1 MRVHIVLLLF
11 LIPFCLINSI
21 TNNIFVANGSCL
33 SHQRSMLLHLKNNLI
48 FNTTKSQKL
57 ILWNQSD
64 DCCLWPGV
72 TCNEGHV
79 IALDLSHESIS
90 GGLVHSSTLFSLQ
103 YLESLNLA
111 FNELSSVIPPE
122 LHKLKNVRYLNLSMA
137 GFEGQ
142 VPNEISHLKRLVTL
156 DLSSSLLTSHHR
168 LKLEKPNIEVL
179 VQNLTDIRELY
190 LDGVALSAKGEEW
203 CHALSSLKELRVLS
217 MSSCNM
223 SGPID
228 SSLAKLRS
236 LSVLKL
242 NDNNMSSTVPDS
254 FANFSNL
261 AILQLRSC
269 GLSGSFPKGIFK
281 IPTLEVLDIS
291 ANQDLCGTLPN
302 FSPHGSLYNLNLSN
316 TNFSGQLPDS
326 ISNLKQLS
334 TIDLSYCQFN
344 GTLPSSMS
352 ELTQLVHLD
361 LSSNNF
367 TGSLPSFNMSKNL
380 TYLSLFHN
388 HFSGVLPSSHFESLI
403 NLVSID
409 LGFNFFSGSLPSSL
423 LKLPYLRELQLPH
436 NQFNGFLSE
445 FDNASSSVLEMID
458 LGSNNLQGPIPVSV
472 FNLRRLSVIQLSSN
486 KFNGTI
492 QLDMI
497 RRLSDLTRLDLS
509 HNNLSVDINFRDDH
523 DLSPYPNLRNVL
535 LSSCKLRGI
544 PSFLSNQSTLLS
556 LDLSDNQIEGPIP
569 EWIWQVEF
577 LVSLNLSK
585 NFFTNLEG
593 SFWNLS
599 SNIFTLD
606 LSSNQLQGPIPFIP
620 RYANYLD
627 YSSNRFSSVI
637 PPDIGN
643 HLPFALLL
651 YLSNNSFQGQIPES
665 FCNATALHLLD
676 LSYNNFVG
684 KIPKC
689 FATLSSTL
697 RVLNLGGNKLQ
708 GYIPDTFPT
717 SCALQLLDLNGNL
730 LNGTIPESLVNC
742 HKLQVLNLGK
752 NVLSDRFPCF
762 LNNISTIRIMDLKS
776 NKLHG
781 SIGCP
786 NSSGDWEMLHIA
798 DLASNNFSG
807 SIPGALLNSWKAM
820 MRDDDEVGHL
830 FLDVVDNFNPVSFEY
845 ILSLMNKDVAEI
857 LLKLINMSP
866 SILDQGI
873 SYQYAAD
880 IGRYQD
886 SITIVNKGRQMKL
899 VKIQRSFTYIDMSNN
914 YFEGPIPNEL
924 MHLNALNALNLSH
937 NAFLGHIP
945 SSLGNLKNL
954 ESLDLS
960 NNSLNGEIPIE
971 LASLSFLEYL
981 NLSFNHLVGEIP
993 KGTQIQSFDA
1003 DSFKGN
1009 EKLYGPPLT
1018 NNCSNDGGKGLL
1030 PPASETPHSHSKS
1043 SINWNFLS
1051 AELGFTFG
1059 LGIFIFPLI
1068 FLKRWR
1074 LWYSKQLDELLYRI
1088 IPQLDFVYE
1097 YHRGKSY
1104 RTLRW
1109 KPY

>member
-48 FNTTKSQKL
+48 FNITKSQKL

-103 YLESLNLA
+103 YLQSLNLA

-122 LHKLKNVRYLNLSMA
+122 LHKLKNLRYLNLSMA

-142 VPNEISHLKRLVTL
+142 IPNEISRLKRLVTL

-269 GLSGSFPKGIFK
+269 GLIGSFPKGIFK

-316 TNFSGQLPDS
+316 TNFSGHLPDS

-380 TYLSLFHN
+380 SYLSLFHN
-388 HFSGVLPSSHFESLI
+388 HLSGVLPSSHFESLI

-409 LGFNFFSGSLPSSL
+409 LGFNFFSGSIPSSL
-423 LKLPYLRELQLPH
+423 LKLPYLRELQLPY
-436 NQFNGFLSE
+436 NQFNGLLSE
-445 FDNASSSVLEMID
+445 FDNASSSVLEMLD
-458 LGSNNLQGPIPVSV
+458 LGNNNLQGPIPVSV
-472 FNLRRLSVIQLSSN
+472 FNLRRLRVIQLCSN
-486 KFNGTI
+486 RFNGTI

-497 RRLSDLTRLDLS
+497 RRLSDLAILDFQ

-523 DLSPYPNLRNVL
+523 DLSPYPNLIRVM
-535 LSSCKLRGI
+535 LSFCKLRGI
-544 PSFLSNQSTLLS
+544 PSFLSNQSTLLY
-556 LDLSDNQIEGPIP
+556 LDLSNNQIEGPIP

-577 LVSLNLSK
+577 LVHLNLSK
-585 NFFTNLEG
+585 NFFTKLEG
-593 SFWNLS
+593 SFWNFS

-606 LSSNQLQGPIPFIP
+606 LSSNQLQGPFPFIP

-637 PPDIGN
+637 PRDIGN
-643 HLPFALLL
+643 HLPSALLL

-665 FCNATALHLLD
+665 FCNASGLHLLD

-717 SCALQLLDLNGNL
+717 SCALKLLDLNGNL
-730 LNGTIPESLVNC
+730 LGGTIPESLGNC

-752 NVLSDRFPCF
+752 NILIDRFPCF
-762 LNNISTIRIMDLKS
+762 FSNISTMRIMDLRS

-786 NSSGDWEMLHIA
+786 NSSGDWEMLHIV

-820 MRDDDEVGHL
+820 MRDDDEVGPEFGHL
-830 FLDVVDNFNPVSFEY
+830 FLDVVDNFNPLSFKDV
-845 ILSLMNKDVAEI
+845 LSLLNKD
-857 LLKLINMSP
+857 L
-866 SILDQGI
+866 
-873 SYQYAAD
+873 
-880 IGRYQD
+880 GRYQD
-886 SITIVNKGRQMKL
+886 SITIVNKGQQMKL
-899 VKIQRSFTYIDMSNN
+899 VKIQKAFTYIDMSNN
-914 YFEGPIPNEL
+914 YFEGPIPNEF
-924 MHLNALNALNLSH
+924 MHLKALNTLNLSH

-960 NNSLNGEIPIE
+960 TNSLNGEIPIE
-971 LASLSFLEYL
+971 LASLSFLSYL

-993 KGTQIQSFDA
+993 EGTQIQSFDA

-1009 EKLYGPPLT
+1009 EKLCGPPLT
-1018 NNCSNDGGKGLL
+1018 NNCSNDGVKGLL

-1074 LWYSKQLDELLYRI
+1074 LWYSKQVDELLYRI
-1088 IPQLDFVYE
+1088 IPHLDFVYE
-1097 YHRGKSY
+1097 YHGGKRY
-1104 RTLRW
+1104 RNLRW